1 MVKPWVGILLWLAY
15 LSADWVAT
23 AALGKLSY
31 SCVHGSC
38 VTNTLRGWWASLL
51 LLHLGGPDTITAYSM
66 EDNLLWRRHLL
77 GLAIQVAL
85 AVYVIVL
92 SWTTSWLS
100 LLNFLLFSVGV
111 IKYSE
116 RTWCLYSAS
125 SKDSR
130 RKAPLFDGRI
140 FENINQKSQKD
151 VGKVVLAYHWFA
163 LRRQDIG
170 NHFSTTGSLRSLL
183 AKIAE
188 HVFQQTHLESRNLEL
203 MIKRSQA
210 RDVFD
215 IVVIESGFMFDMLY
229 TKSAIVFSKLGCF
242 LRFIS
247 FCCSSF
253 VLVFFLHSF
262 GIENSS
268 SVDVCITGILLAGAV
283 AFEFYGLFLILSS
296 DWFVVLGVGDNKSRL
311 WRGIFRIRRSLLK
324 HREKKRWSDCMGQFN
339 LLRYCKSFRKGTKIL
354 EMVGVDELMHKYWH
368 TSFRAIPLSLK
379 KPESFPDPTEVFE
392 QGDDNIPPH
401 FFRGEKALQR
411 YNCTDKT
418 VKESLLMDLSAT
430 IIIWHIATDICY
442 TPRMSTTTDERV
454 ITCKV
459 MSDYMMYLLA
469 KKPSMVSEDDNFWFD
484 SVSGKLRRKLR
495 QNTLAVGDDA
505 TIYRRFSEEIAS
517 EEDKSAPSR
526 VILRHAIRVAEV
538 LRSREAEEQ
547 WEMMRSVWLEMMHYA
562 AMRCPHVSHLQELSQ
577 GGEILS
583 LYWLLASYNIYENSN
598 IEEGGNSSLA
608 SYQCA
613 DPVVIAALGMLSSS
627 CVHESGVSNTLRGW
641 WASLVLMHLGGP
653 DTITAYS
660 MEETSSW
667 ASCPRSSE
675 AKIAEYEEHVLMQT
689 NFVLMERSADRDDV
703 FDQVSNCVFVFSKYR
718 NTSFR
723 CIPLSLKKPANFGSG
738 SQNLRGKLQPEDDA
752 TIDRQLLE
760 SISRDQDV
768 GVPSRFILEALSSR
782 EEDDA
787 RCPHVSHLQQLSL
800 LASSILP
807 HM

>member
-1 MVKPWVGILLWLAY
+1 MNQVAIIKKLWDAWDVRVMILLSLLLQALLFILGNRRKHMVKPWVGILLWLAY
-15 LSADWVAT
+15 LSADWLAT

-38 VTNTLRGWWASLL
+38 VTNTIRGWWASLL

-100 LLNFLLFSVGV
+100 LLNFLFFSVGV

-229 TKSAIVFSKLGCF
+229 TKSAIVYSKLGCV

-253 VLVFFLHSF
+253 VLVFFLYRF

-268 SVDVCITGILLAGAV
+268 RVDVCITGILLAGAV
-283 AFEFYGLFLILSS
+283 AFEFYGLFLILCS
-296 DWFVVLGVGDNKSRL
+296 DWFVVLGVGENKSRL
-311 WRGIFRIRRSLLK
+311 WRGIFRIRWSLLK

-339 LLRYCKSFRKGTKIL
+339 LLRYCKSFRKETKIL
-354 EMVGVDELMHKYWH
+354 EMMGVDELMHKYWH
-368 TSFRAIPLSLK
+368 TSFRPIPLSLK

-411 YNCTDKT
+411 YNCTDKM
-418 VKESLLMDLSAT
+418 VKDSLLMDLSAT

-442 TPRMSTTTDERV
+442 TPRMSTTTDEKV

-484 SVSGKLRRKLR
+484 SVSGKLRKKLR
-495 QNTLAVGDDA
+495 QNTLALGDDA
-505 TIYRRFSEEIAS
+505 AIYRRFSEEISS

-538 LRSREAEEQ
+538 LRSRGAEEQ

-598 IEEGGNSSLA
+598 IEE
-608 SYQCA
+608 
-613 DPVVIAALGMLSSS
+613 
-627 CVHESGVSNTLRGW
+627 
-641 WASLVLMHLGGP
+641 
-653 DTITAYS
+653 
-660 MEETSSW
+660 
-667 ASCPRSSE
+667 
-675 AKIAEYEEHVLMQT
+675 
-689 NFVLMERSADRDDV
+689 
-703 FDQVSNCVFVFSKYR
+703 
-718 NTSFR
+718 
-723 CIPLSLKKPANFGSG
+723 
-738 SQNLRGKLQPEDDA
+738 
-752 TIDRQLLE
+752 
-760 SISRDQDV
+760 
-768 GVPSRFILEALSSR
+768 
-782 EEDDA
+782 
-787 RCPHVSHLQQLSL
+787 
-800 LASSILP
+800 
-807 HM
+807 